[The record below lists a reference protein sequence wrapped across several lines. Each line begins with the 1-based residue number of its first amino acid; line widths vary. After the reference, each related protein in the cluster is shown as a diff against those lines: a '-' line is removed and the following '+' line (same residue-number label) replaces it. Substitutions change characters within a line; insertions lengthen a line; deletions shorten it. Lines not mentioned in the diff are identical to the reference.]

1 MKRLHFIVGPTTT
14 GKTRRSVTLAEQTGA
29 PVIVLDRI
37 QCFPDLAVGS
47 GRPTVDE
54 LRSTRR
60 IYIGDRKVV
69 DGELPAATANALL
82 HEHIARLFQK
92 ESLLILEGGSVS
104 LLRTIAA
111 DPRWE
116 TYEQTWERLAL
127 QEVAGY
133 LSNAKSRIR
142 EMLAPS
148 DGSRSMLDEIAGLWP
163 DAATHAVLNG
173 IVGYRSIIAYARRYR
188 IPVGSLPHA
197 LSPDQLDGLVH
208 DIAGEY
214 LVYARWQERELPVI
228 SDRSIA
234 VAEVET

>member
-14 GKTRRSVTLAEQTGA
+14 GKTRRSVALAEQTDA

-47 GRPTVDE
+47 GRPAVDE

-60 IYIGDRKVV
+60 VYIADRKVA
-69 DGELPAATANALL
+69 DGELAAATANAFL
-82 HEHIARLFQK
+82 HEHVARLLQK

-111 DPRWE
+111 DPRWA

-127 QEVAGY
+127 QDVAGY
-133 LSNAKSRIR
+133 LSKAKSRIR
-142 EMLAPS
+142 EMLAPA

-163 DAATHAVLNG
+163 DARTHAVLNG
-173 IVGYRSIIAYARRYR
+173 IVGYRSIIAYADRYR
-188 IPVGSLPHA
+188 IPVGRLPHA
-197 LSPDQLDGLVH
+197 LSPGQSDQLVQE
-208 DIAGEY
+208 IAGEY
-214 LVYARWQERELPVI
+214 FVYARWQERELPVM
-228 SDRSIA
+228 SGRSIA
-234 VAEVET
+234 VPKLEY